1 MFFFLGGGGGNQ
13 HFVCKLRLVCS
24 FTFFLPDPTSQDVD
38 DEEDDDYIDELFC
51 VACNKAFKS
60 ERAYVVIS
68 I

>member
-1 MFFFLGGGGGNQ
+1 MFFFFGGDQ

-24 FTFFLPDPTSQDVD
+24 FTFFLPDPTPQDVD